1 MKPLLTFVSIIFSF
15 FTAFSQP
22 TFDSNTVASK
32 VMDYLSS
39 RSSIIPPGL
48 KQKNVSP
55 KIEQRLNLSTE
66 GFDFSKAEN
75 PEYILQKSQ
84 KVMVV
89 KFEDIKH
96 FGRDIY
102 IQNEST
108 KYPLT
113 NMEIHADASGKI
125 VKDLPYQEMQSA
137 LKLIQ
142 SNNLVSFSQAE
153 DIYKKNAQSG
163 KDFSYANL
171 LIDLPTQTVKWQFR
185 GKPNWQNKTQEF
197 MEINAESGKIISDDM
212 KPVNVTT
219 QTNN

>member
-1 MKPLLTFVSIIFSF
+1 MKPLLTLVGIIFSF
-15 FTAFSQP
+15 FTAFSQA
-22 TFDSNTVASK
+22 TFDSSTVASK
-32 VMDYLSS
+32 VKDYLSS
-39 RSSIIPPGL
+39 KSSIIPSGL
-48 KQKNVSP
+48 KQKNASP
-55 KIEQRLNLSTE
+55 NIERRLNLSAA
-66 GFDFSKAEN
+66 GFDYSKAEN

-96 FGRDIY
+96 FGCDIY
-102 IQNEST
+102 IQNGST

-113 NMEIHADASGKI
+113 NMELHADASGKV

-137 LKLIQ
+137 LKLIE

-153 DIYKKNAQSG
+153 GIYKKNAQSG

-185 GKPNWQNKTQEF
+185 GKPNMQNRTQES
-197 MEINAESGKIISDDM
+197 MEINAENGKIISDDM
-212 KPVNVTT
+212 KPVNVTA